1 MLNNT
6 NSPLITV
13 VIPSYNR
20 IKFLEQAL
28 QSVFSQTLEDYEVVV
43 INDGSSDSGYFNH
56 DYIDKIHQ
64 INLETNQKNL
74 HGFGPGAIRNFG
86 NIKSNTKY
94 IAFLDDDDVW
104 MPQKLE
110 KQIEILENSE
120 QKMICSDAYIGNG
133 LFDINQ
139 NYESFLNDFYFDKHK
154 KIYFRNKF
162 ISYFRNFSY
171 PEVWNLGFLNS
182 FMNLANPIITS
193 SVIIER
199 EILDKIGWFRNLPFA
214 ADYDCW
220 RGIMQFTDCYF
231 VNEKLIYYDNSHGDG
246 RNYFK

>member
-6 NSPLITV
+6 NSPLVTV

-28 QSVFSQTLEDYEVVV
+28 QSVFRQTLEDYEVVV
-43 INDGSSDSGYFNH
+43 INDGSSDSDYFNH

-110 KQIEILENSE
+110 KPDRSKERKT
-120 QKMICSDAYIGNG
+120 QKQ
-133 LFDINQ
+133 L
-139 NYESFLNDFYFDKHK
+139 
-154 KIYFRNKF
+154 
-162 ISYFRNFSY
+162 
-171 PEVWNLGFLNS
+171 
-182 FMNLANPIITS
+182 
-193 SVIIER
+193 
-199 EILDKIGWFRNLPFA
+199 
-214 ADYDCW
+214 
-220 RGIMQFTDCYF
+220 
-231 VNEKLIYYDNSHGDG
+231 
-246 RNYFK
+246 

>member
-6 NSPLITV
+6 NSPLVTV

-28 QSVFSQTLEDYEVVV
+28 QSVFRQTLEDYEVVV
-43 INDGSSDSGYFNH
+43 INDGSSDSDYFNH

-104 MPQKLE
+104 LPEKLQV
-110 KQIEILENSE
+110 QISIMTKENLEMTAH
-120 QKMICSDAYIGNG
+120 QIYLGNG
-133 LFDINQ
+133 IYD
-139 NYESFLNDFYFDKHK
+139 ESKKYRLGNDEIYLGIIRGYFKNNNSK
-154 KIYFRNKF
+154 LLEIENGMPEKITIAHQK
-162 ISYFRNFSY
+162 IH
-171 PEVWNLGFLNS
+171 NLL
-182 FMNLANPIITS
+182 ITS
-193 SVIIER
+193 STIMTKELIDKVGKFNMKQRNEDHEYWNRALEIIPYCLY
-199 EILDKIGWFRNLPFA
+199 IKNPLS
-214 ADYDCW
+214 
-220 RGIMQFTDCYF
+220 
-231 VNEKLIYYDNSHGDG
+231 YYDNNHGDG
-246 RNYFK
+246 RLY